1 MKFHNAKAEVF
12 VPDGVAVEAAL
23 KRTTHLGI
31 GAHQDDLE
39 IMAFHGI
46 LQCFDRSDRW
56 FTGVTCT
63 NGAGS
68 PRAGIY
74 EKYTDTEMQEVRR
87 VEQNNAAVIG
97 QYSAM
102 AQLDYASAIV
112 KNPGDSRLKE
122 DLLQILKATRPK
134 VVYTHNPADKHDTH
148 VAILGSVIPAL
159 RELPPDRRPAH
170 VYGCETW
177 RDLDWLPDADK
188 VLLDVSGRD
197 PMAAA
202 LLAVF
207 DSQIAGGK
215 RYDLAAIARR
225 TANATFFQSHATDTI
240 TQLTFAMDLTPLIR
254 EKTMDA
260 AGYVGGLID
269 KFKTEVCA
277 KLQSRLPDK

>member
-1 MKFHNAKAEVF
+1 MKFHNAKAEIF
-12 VPDGVAVEAAL
+12 VPDGAAAGAAL

-46 LQCFDRSDRW
+46 LQCFGRSDRW
-56 FTGVTCT
+56 FTGMTCT

-74 EKYTDTEMQEVRR
+74 EKYTDGEMQKVRR
-87 VEQNNAAVIG
+87 SEQNNAAVIG

-102 AQLDYASAIV
+102 VQLDYASAVV
-112 KNPGDSRLKE
+112 KNPADMRLKE
-122 DLLQILKATRPK
+122 DLRQILEATRPEF
-134 VVYTHNPADKHDTH
+134 VYTHNPADKHDTH
-148 VAILGSVIPAL
+148 VAVLASVIPAL
-159 RELPPDRRPAH
+159 RELPPALRPAH

-197 PMAAA
+197 HIAAA

-207 DSQIAGGK
+207 DSQVAGGK
-215 RYDLAAIARR
+215 RYDLAAMARR
-225 TANATFFQSHATDTI
+225 TANATFFQSHATDAT
-240 TQLTFAMDLTPLIR
+240 TQLTFAMDLTPLIGDPGLD
-254 EKTMDA
+254 M
-260 AGYVGGLID
+260 AGYVGGLIE
-269 KFKTEVCA
+269 KFKSEVCA
-277 KLQSRLPDK
+277 KLPS